1 MKYKGVFL
9 VALLLLMLVAVSDS
23 FRVESY
29 PWDNATEAT
38 VCSDEEGNCWPDCYS
53 CTSVLVTKEA
63 SADGSMM
70 TTHSCDGT
78 YEFRL
83 RVVPGG
89 THQPGEMRPIMK
101 GGGRGADMRQEEKVG
116 EIPQVAQTYSRFDVA
131 YPFMNEKQLAMGETT
146 FGGRRELYNPEGK
159 WDIMALQ
166 RIILERTTT
175 AREAIKLM
183 GELVAQ
189 DGYGDYGE
197 CLTLIDKNEAWLF
210 EIMGAGPLEI
220 GAVWAAKR
228 VPPGEVAVHANR
240 SRIGEVDRDKP
251 DFYMASDNVF
261 TLGEEM
267 GWYDPSSGEPFKFN
281 HVYAPSD
288 SMGSRRREWRVLS
301 TLAPS
306 LNLDPWAEEYPFSV
320 KAEKKVT
327 TAQLKAFHRDHYQGT
342 EFDPAEEVAA
352 GPFANP
358 NRFATAARPPEGYM
372 GWERTISIFRC
383 SYCVVL
389 QTRDWLP
396 DPIGGLAWFAED
408 DPKTSVF
415 VPMYAG
421 ITTVPESFQM
431 GRRDLFDRKSAWWA
445 FDFVSN
451 WANLKYSYMIEDIQK
466 AYTAWDET
474 FAHLQPAVEAR
485 AQQLCEEDPQACI
498 AYLTKYSNDMAQAVV
513 DDWWALSDHLVM
525 KYNDGYI
532 NKSGEHKSVGYPE
545 EWLDLVGYGKKKIL
559 TKSRKPTEDR
569 Q

>member
-1 MKYKGVFL
+1 MRYAGVFL
-9 VALLLLMLVAVSDS
+9 AVLLLLLSVAAVDS
-23 FRVESY
+23 WRQDIEVQETYLEESY
-29 PWDNATEAT
+29 NE
-38 VCSDEEGNCWPDCYS
+38 EEGNCWPDCFS

-83 RVVPGG
+83 RVVPGAKYEAG
-89 THQPGEMRPIMK
+89 AMRPIMK
-101 GGGRGADMRQEEKVG
+101 GGGRGADMKQEEKVG
-116 EIPQVAQTYSRFDVA
+116 EIPQVAETYSRFDVA

-166 RIILERTTT
+166 RIILERCTT
-175 AREAIKLM
+175 AREAVQLM
-183 GELVAQ
+183 GELVAK
-189 DGYGDYGE
+189 DGYGDFGE
-197 CLTLIDKNEAWLF
+197 CLTIIDKNEAWLF
-210 EIMGAGPLEI
+210 EILGAGPLEI

-228 VPPGEVAVHANR
+228 VPTGEVAVHANR
-240 SRIGEVDRDKP
+240 SRIGEIDTNDTEW
-251 DFYMASDNVF
+251 YMASENVL

-267 GWYDPSSGEPFKFN
+267 GWYDPSAGKPFKFN
-281 HVYAPSD
+281 HTYAPSQ

-306 LNLDPWAEEYPFSV
+306 LNLDPWTEEYPFSV
-320 KAEKKVT
+320 KPDKKVT
-327 TAQLKAFHRDHYQGT
+327 KEQLKTFHRDHYQET

-352 GPFANP
+352 GPFGNP
-358 NRFATAARPPEGYM
+358 NRFATRAQPPEGHM

-389 QTRDWLP
+389 QTRDWMP

-415 VPMYAG
+415 VPFYAG
-421 ITTVPESFQM
+421 ISQVPKAFEI
-431 GRRDLFDRKSAWWA
+431 GRRDAFDRNSAWWA

-451 WANLKYSYMIEDIQK
+451 WSNLKYRYMIEDIK
-466 AYTAWDET
+466 KTYTQWEDQ
-474 FAHLQPAVEAR
+474 FDNLQPVVEAR
-485 AQQLCEEDPQACI
+485 AMELYKEDPVAAR

-513 DDWWALSDHLVM
+513 DDWWKLSDHLVM
-525 KYNDGYI
+525 KYNDGYV
-532 NKSGEHKSVGYPE
+532 NSSGERDSVGYPQ

-559 TKSRKPTEDR
+559 KKADKPTEN
-569 Q
+569 